1 MRDSRNLSEL
11 KLVDRGILV
20 VHAAGWRRGVRA
32 PLVGVGIYADSS
44 GFGDGGDNLS
54 LAGRA
59 GGRFLPPGKE
69 GRRGERERRRRK
81 AKTILYVHCTE
92 TCAKGQGFKV
102 QAATS
107 QSQKS

>member
-11 KLVDRGILV
+11 KLVHHGILV

-44 GFGDGGDNLS
+44 GFGDGDDNLN

-59 GGRFLPPGKE
+59 SGRFLPPGKE
-69 GRRGERERRRRK
+69 GGRERERRRRK
-81 AKTILYVHCTE
+81 AKTILNVHCTE

-102 QAATS
+102 QAATP